1 MAGMRK
7 IVVDANC
14 GVKAIL
20 LLRPVFHYL
29 KGV

>member
-7 IVVDANC
+7 IAVDANC
-14 GVKAIL
+14 EVKEIL

-29 KGV
+29 KGI